1 MTTVRS
7 EARLQQ
13 SLAEISRLLAKHR
26 VLDTMTQ
33 KLEGPRR
40 DLLEHLQ
47 HQQNV
52 AELQRRLRSLH
63 IADIAY
69 VLEALPPD
77 DRRVVWERLEAERAG
92 QVFVEMAPAIRES
105 IVDFTS
111 RADLIAVLET
121 LEPDDLG
128 FVAESLPQDVVD
140 VVSLALEAKERTV
153 FEESIQ
159 YPEGSVG
166 YHMTR
171 DWVPVHESESVR
183 QVFQALRQR
192 AEERR
197 QVGAPKRADEPALAG
212 RVAERRDSP
221 GDRGLPPQTDRLF
234 VVDARHVL
242 RGDIPLQS
250 LIVADMESS
259 VGLVMHG
266 EPLSFSP
273 HDNAAEAAKSFE
285 RYDLVSAPVVDERG
299 KLIGRLTVEAVMDVI
314 RDESELR
321 ALKHAGLSGDED
333 LFAAPWSS
341 ARNRWPWLAVNL
353 VTAFLASR
361 VIGQFEGVIQQL
373 AALAALMPI
382 VASIGGNTGNQTMA
396 LVIRGLAL
404 DRIQASGTR
413 RLLAREMAI
422 AVMNGAMWG
431 LVVGVFA
438 LALYADPALGL
449 VMACAV
455 VLNLVVAAI
464 AGVVIPMA
472 LQTTGRDPA
481 RGSSVLLTFTT
492 DAGGFFLFLGL
503 ANVFLV

>member
-13 SLAEISRLLAKHR
+13 SLAEISRLLTKHR
-26 VLDTMTQ
+26 VLETMTQ
-33 KLEGPRR
+33 RLEGPRR

-52 AELQRRLRSLH
+52 AELQRRLRVLH

-77 DRRVVWERLEAERAG
+77 DRRIVWEQIVDPERAG
-92 QVFVEMAPAIRES
+92 QVFVELSAAIRES
-105 IVDFTS
+105 IVDFTP
-111 RADLIAVLET
+111 RAELIKVLET

-128 FVAESLPQDVVD
+128 FVSESLPQDVVD

-159 YPEGSVG
+159 YPEDSVG

-171 DWVPVHESESVR
+171 DWVTVSESASVR
-183 QVFQALRQR
+183 HVFDTVRQR
-192 AEERR
+192 AE
-197 QVGAPKRADEPALAG
+197 
-212 RVAERRDSP
+212 
-221 GDRGLPPQTDRLF
+221 LPPQTDRLF

-242 RGDIPLQS
+242 RGDIPLQA

-259 VGLVMHG
+259 VGLVMRG
-266 EPLSFSP
+266 EPLSFGP

-285 RYDLVSAPVVDERG
+285 RYDLVSAPVIDERG
-299 KLIGRLTVEAVMDVI
+299 KLIGRLTVDAVMDVL

-341 ARNRWPWLAVNL
+341 ARNRWPWLAINL

-413 RLLAREMAI
+413 RLLAKELAI
-422 AVMNGAMWG
+422 GVMNGIVWG
-431 LVVGVFA
+431 MAVGMFA
-438 LALYADPALGL
+438 LVLYGDVALGV
-449 VMACAV
+449 VMAFAV

-464 AGVVIPMA
+464 AGVVIPMS
-472 LQTTGRDPA
+472 LQTAGRDPA
-481 RGSSVLLTFTT
+481 QGASVLLTFTT